1 MHVLLGFHTSVNST
15 LKQFSPTQNDE
26 SEAVRTIHIV
36 CELFGPRGDERNGR
50 REDWLCYTGLLRKV
64 SSIPLYRGN
73 RFNNLFAD
81 AVGMISHIDDI
92 KTFINDYV
100 ENPNAKIRG
109 VLQDLQNDGI
119 VSNICAIAILSS
131 IVTEAFWRL
140 INDNSTNHFDLHQY
154 FVPLQQALYHWSKDS
169 TVLLNKDVTPLYSE
183 YPHKT
188 YDFLYEGS
196 ESCKSTLEKLSDS
209 LLSIVNRQLVDHLD
223 SGSAV
228 SITEEDRLRTT

>member
-1 MHVLLGFHTSVNST
+1 VLLGFHTSVSST

-26 SEAVRTIHIV
+26 SEAVRTIRIV
-36 CELFGPRGDERNGR
+36 CELFGPQGDERNGR
-50 REDWLCYTGLLRKV
+50 REDWLCYTGLLGKV

-109 VLQDLQNDGI
+109 VLQDLQNDCI

-131 IVTEAFWRL
+131 IVTEPFWRL

-196 ESCKSTLEKLSDS
+196 ESCK
-209 LLSIVNRQLVDHLD
+209 
-223 SGSAV
+223 
-228 SITEEDRLRTT
+228 